1 MRIVT
6 LNLLR
11 DLTRWDERK
20 QLLLDEFEQLQP
32 DVIALQE
39 VALPM
44 NTAEWLAARL
54 RGYAVHLTPKSGR
67 MGAREALAT
76 LSRLPV
82 REVHRIDLGAQH
94 RVAQAMQLD
103 GPQPLT
109 FVNGHFYWSPG
120 DSAQR
125 AQQIRRIH
133 AWIRHVHGHE
143 PERGIV
149 VCGDFN
155 GTPGSRSMQLMQEE
169 FVSAHHAHHGAEP
182 AYTVPTP
189 LHISQSPLRIA
200 ALRLYNLAL
209 QRNPAPWRGTVD
221 YIFVSRN
228 LRVRACH
235 VVFDRPASHDATLFP
250 SDHLGLVADLD
261 ISDFRFP
268 ISDFGSI

>member
-1 MRIVT
+1 MRIIT

-20 QLLLDEFEQLQP
+20 HLLLDEFEHLQP

-39 VALPM
+39 VALPL

-54 RGYAVHLTPKSGR
+54 RGYSVHLTPKNGR
-67 MGAREALAT
+67 MSTREALAT
-76 LSRLPV
+76 LTRLPV

-94 RVAQAMQLD
+94 RVAQAILLN
-103 GPQPLT
+103 GPQALT
-109 FVNGHFYWSPG
+109 LVNGHFYWSPG

-133 AWIRHVHGHE
+133 TWIRRMHGHE

-155 GTPGSRSMQLMQEE
+155 STPESRSMQLMQEE

-189 LHISQSPLRIA
+189 LHISQSP
-200 ALRLYNLAL
+200 
-209 QRNPAPWRGTVD
+209 QRKSTPWRGTVD
-221 YIFVSRN
+221 YIFVSHN
-228 LRVRACH
+228 LRVRDCRI
-235 VVFDRPASHDATLFP
+235 VFDRHAPHDVTLFP
-250 SDHLGLVADLD
+250 SDHLGLVADLETSNFATTQT
-261 ISDFRFP
+261 I
-268 ISDFGSI
+268 